1 MITSTTTAFNMDNKA
16 IDYLLLLLPLMGN
29 RRRGTVG
36 GRYNGCVLPLLVQ
49 LFFSCS
55 MKNPMVPELRLL
67 IYLSRSSSSFPLPLT
82 APVIDEDE
90 TDASGGVDP
99 SISSLSFILSSVV
112 VVDCCSCR
120 DGSCACCK
128 SHRVLFF
135 LPTLAI
141 DSKFRTDWGTIMSS
155 NFLRTYLNHDVGYL
169 VGAI

>member
-1 MITSTTTAFNMDNKA
+1 MFTSTTTASNMDNKS

-29 RRRGTVG
+29 RSRGTIG
-36 GRYNGCVLPLLVQ
+36 GRYNGCVLPLLDCSYIYQ
-49 LFFSCS
+49 GLSSEFSS
-55 MKNPMVPELRLL
+55 
-67 IYLSRSSSSFPLPLT
+67 ISFPLPLT

>member
-1 MITSTTTAFNMDNKA
+1 MFTSTTTASNMDNKA

-29 RRRGTVG
+29 RRRGTIG

-49 LFFSCS
+49 LFFFLWYEKSYGTGI
-55 MKNPMVPELRLL
+55 ETAH
-67 IYLSRSSSSFPLPLT
+67 ILSRSSSEFSSISFPLPLT

-141 DSKFRTDWGTIMSS
+141 NSKFGLIGGR
-155 NFLRTYLNHDVGYL
+155 L
-169 VGAI
+169 GALTSCVRI